1 MIIFFF
7 FSFMKTFLLSIIL
20 LLDLLSIELSINRD
34 NDENQIILRHGGKNR
49 KKIFHPIPSFI
60 IQNSCYFQKSIQLAK
75 KISSI
80 NSRDD
85 FLKLVKDVPKDIS
98 FFSSSSK
105 YDLK

>member
-7 FSFMKTFLLSIIL
+7 FSFMETFLLSIIL

-34 NDENQIILRHGGKNR
+34 NDENQIILRHEGKNR